1 MKKLI
6 AVLFVFPLLLL
17 AACGDDDPPVVPTD
31 NLEDDEY
38 AVWSATLDSM
48 VVWEKDD
55 FVVLQS
61 GTDGYVLNDS
71 ATAAY
76 LRGQLKVPDD
86 ALQNHAQRNAQAATI
101 GRKLT
106 IEVDYILL
114 GQQEIEDLL
123 TLGGYDE
130 LYRRYPKCNGV
141 TTLSRVGF
149 NSTRSMA
156 VVYLSMT
163 PGYLAGSG
171 WAVLLR
177 KISGKWSVTAST
189 IVWVS

>member
-1 MKKLI
+1 MKTLI
-6 AVLFVFPLLLL
+6 LFLLVLPLFMLPS
-17 AACGDDDPPVVPTD
+17 CGDDDPTVAPIYTI
-31 NLEDDEY
+31 EDEEY
-38 AVWSATLDSM
+38 AVWSATIDSM

-55 FVVLQS
+55 FVVLQR
-61 GTDGYVLNDS
+61 GTDGYSLQDS
-71 ATAAY
+71 AIAAY

-86 ALQNHAQRNAQAATI
+86 ALQDHGLRNAQGATI
-101 GRKLT
+101 ERKFDIT
-106 IEVDYILL
+106 VDYTLL
-114 GQQEIEDLL
+114 DRQEIEDLL
-123 TLGGYDE
+123 MLDGYEE

-149 NSTRSMA
+149 NSTRNMA
-156 VVYLSMT
+156 LVYLSMT

-177 KISGKWSVTAST
+177 KTSGKWEVTAST

>member
-1 MKKLI
+1 MKTLI
-6 AVLFVFPLLLL
+6 LFLLVLPLFMLPS
-17 AACGDDDPPVVPTD
+17 CGDDDAPVAPIYTI
-31 NLEDDEY
+31 EDEEY
-38 AVWSATLDSM
+38 AVWSATIDSM

-55 FVVLQS
+55 FIVLQR
-61 GTDGYVLNDS
+61 GTDGYSLQDS
-71 ATAAY
+71 AIAAY

-86 ALQNHAQRNAQAATI
+86 ALQDHGLRSAQGATI
-101 GRKLT
+101 ERKFDIT
-106 IEVDYILL
+106 VDYTLL
-114 GQQEIEDLL
+114 DRQEIEDLL
-123 TLGGYDE
+123 MLDGYEE

-149 NSTRSMA
+149 NSTRNMA
-156 VVYLSMT
+156 LVYLSMT

-177 KISGKWSVTAST
+177 KISGKWEVTAST

>member
-1 MKKLI
+1 MKTLI
-6 AVLFVFPLLLL
+6 VFFLVLPLFML
-17 AACGDDDPPVVPTD
+17 AACGDDDPPVVPSD

-101 GRKLT
+101 ERKLSMD
-106 IEVDYILL
+106 VDYALL
-114 GQQEIEDLL
+114 GQKEIEDLL

-177 KISGKWSVTAST
+177 KISGKWGVTAST